1 MKAHN
6 STLKRGKPIKRTP
19 FKKSA
24 LSKPMKISS
33 KAKMSSKCMKGK
45 SVTAEQK
52 RYHDALASLGC
63 IACRLDGNHQPVVS
77 IHHIDGRTKSH
88 AHWLVLPLCAGHHQD
103 GTGVPGLI
111 AVHPWKARFETRYG
125 NQLCLLESY
134 MNTLRSRGYD
144 VPEAAVEAL
153 SNAGGV
159 RL

>member
-6 STLKRGKPIKRTP
+6 STLKRGKPLQVKRARIT
-19 FKKSA
+19 
-24 LSKPMKISS
+24 SKG
-33 KAKMSSKCMKGK
+33 MKGK

-52 RYHDALASLGC
+52 RYHDALAGLGC
-63 IACRLDGNHQPVVS
+63 IACRLDGNHQPTVS
-77 IHHIDGRTKSH
+77 IHHIDGRTKPH

-111 AVHPWKARFETRYG
+111 AVHPWKARFEQHYG
-125 NQLCLLESY
+125 NQLCLLQSCHS
-134 MNTLRSRGYD
+134 TLRSRGYD

-153 SNAGGV
+153 GNAGGV